1 MTLPQSEVK
10 FLIFLFFPI
19 LSELSQNC
27 QGCFPGR
34 EKTMETKKKR
44 KRNQDRGCHLAAQ
57 TYKVFQS
64 PISVLIS
71 SAISVFHFPM
81 IQPHWQDFSFQ
92 KTHGLSHPNSV
103 SFLMLFIHL
112 KMLPPLFLS
121 HLTKIL
127 VKYNLF
133 HEAFSD
139 SPDRICC
146 PFPMYLYCIYKFL
159 PNRDHIMVDNTKC
172 FLGLIELKF
181 SLI

>member
-10 FLIFLFFPI
+10 FLHFSL
-19 LSELSQNC
+19 LSHSKWALAELSRLFSWKRKNNGDQ
-27 QGCFPGR
+27 
-34 EKTMETKKKR
+34 KKKKEEKKSGQR
-44 KRNQDRGCHLAAQ
+44 LSLGCSDLQ
-57 TYKVFQS
+57 GVSS

-92 KTHGLSHPNSV
+92 EIHGLSHPNSV

-146 PFPMYLYCIYKFL
+146 PFQCIFIVSISSFQTEIISWL
-159 PNRDHIMVDNTKC
+159 TILNAFWV
-172 FLGLIELKF
+172 
-181 SLI
+181 

>member
-1 MTLPQSEVK
+1 MS
-10 FLIFLFFPI
+10 
-19 LSELSQNC
+19 SQNC

-34 EKTMETKKKR
+34 EKQWRPKKKKGKEIR
-44 KRNQDRGCHLAAQ
+44 TEVVTWLLRPTRCFKPNFSS
-57 TYKVFQS
+57 YF
-64 PISVLIS
+64 ISYLYSIFLWFS
-71 SAISVFHFPM
+71 HTGKT
-81 IQPHWQDFSFQ
+81 SFQ

-146 PFPMYLYCIYKFL
+146 PFQCIFIVSISSFQTEIISWL
-159 PNRDHIMVDNTKC
+159 TILNAFWV
-172 FLGLIELKF
+172 
-181 SLI
+181 